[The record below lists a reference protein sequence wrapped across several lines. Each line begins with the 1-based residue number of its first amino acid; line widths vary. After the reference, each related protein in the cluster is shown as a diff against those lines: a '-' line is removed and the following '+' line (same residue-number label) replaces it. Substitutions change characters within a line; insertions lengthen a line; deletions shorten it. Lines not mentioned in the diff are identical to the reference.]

1 MTLRMLALVLAVV
14 LAVPATALLLWPR
27 RRDADA
33 PRTAWL
39 SLDGL
44 WTVVPAALLVALI
57 ALAAVA

>member
-14 LAVPATALLLWPR
+14 LAIPAMALLLRPR
-27 RRDADA
+27 RGDGA

-44 WTVVPAALLVALI
+44 WTVVPVVLLVALF
-57 ALAAVA
+57 AFAAAA

>member
-14 LAVPATALLLWPR
+14 LAVPAMLPLLRPPR
-27 RRDADA
+27 GEGGRRI
-33 PRTAWL
+33 AWL

-44 WTVVPAALLVALI
+44 WTVVPVAFLIALI